1 MRSFP
6 LIVAVLLLCVF
17 FYPQAAAFS
26 EEGLYDQAMEALY
39 QGEVDEAYRLFER
52 CVEEGIRTHDAY
64 FEMGLILMERGSIS
78 SYRQALRLSDNAVQ
92 AFHEHLD
99 EHPHDHGA
107 WFRLAYIHE
116 VRSEAPGIR
125 EWEEAL
131 EALEKALEISPEND
145 FYMLHLGYVYYKMG
159 ESDKAQSVYQHIL
172 EDQPQYWE
180 VRYYLALAYVK
191 TGDRDLAR
199 EELRLIIE
207 NLPAETDLAQ
217 RARAELRRL
226 GDS

>member
-6 LIVAVLLLCVF
+6 LIVVAIFLCVF
-17 FYPQAAAFS
+17 VYSLPSAFS
-26 EEGLYDQAMEALY
+26 EEDLFTQALEARYRGDL
-39 QGEVDEAYRLFER
+39 DEAYHLFEL
-52 CVEEGIRTHDAY
+52 CVEEGIRAHDAY
-64 FEMGLILMERGSIS
+64 FEMGLILIERGNLS
-78 SYRQALRLSDNAVQ
+78 SYRRALRLSERAVQ
-92 AFHEHLD
+92 AFHEYL
-99 EHPHDHGA
+99 EGHPEDHGA

-116 VRSEAPGIR
+116 VRSEAPGIY

-131 EALEKALEISPEND
+131 LALEEALEISPEND

-159 ESDKAQSVYQHIL
+159 ESEKAQSVFHQIL
-172 EDQPQYWE
+172 EHEPQYWE
-180 VRYYLALAYVK
+180 VRYYLALSYVE
-191 TGDRDLAR
+191 TGDRESAR
-199 EELRLIIE
+199 DELRLIAD